1 MWTIYKKHTKKSKLG
16 YIYKNDLDKACFHLD
31 MAYNKYK
38 DLEKRTQPDI
48 VLKNETFEMPSNPKY
63 NGYKRELASMIY
75 KFFNSK
81 SKGSGLKKNS
91 GKFFTKFTIS

>member
-1 MWTIYKKHTKKSKLG
+1 MDHLQKTHKKIKVRL
-16 YIYKNDLDKACFHLD
+16 YLQNDLDKACFHLD

-91 GKFFTKFTIS
+91 GEFFTKFTIS